1 MQPSELLDL
10 IRAAYGL
17 TSDYQVM
24 KKFGFSQAGVSNWR
38 VNRSFPNDAILINMA
53 EALDI
58 HLGVLLLHSAIWRQK
73 DPTAKA
79 ALESILNMLPYCKY
93 PEDEEAEA

>member
-1 MQPSELLDL
+1 MQPSDLLDL

-24 KKFGFSQAGVSNWR
+24 KRFGFSQTGVSKWR
-38 VNRSFPNDAILINMA
+38 TNTNFPDDKVLIQFSD
-53 EALDI
+53 ALDI
-58 HLGVLLLHSAIWRQK
+58 HLGVLLLHSVIWRQK

-79 ALESILNMLPYCKY
+79 ALQKILDALAYC
-93 PEDEEAEA
+93 EQSELLN